1 MHIWQRLKHLEES
14 SCEFGLAWPDAMTI
28 LQQIESECKEI
39 REHLEKE
46 TCDKNALQEEI
57 GDLLHAATSLAWF
70 CQFDAQQTLSSSCD
84 KFEKRL
90 DMMKKIAADQGLQ
103 HMKGQSFQELLQI
116 WDEAKRRLLGIESI
130 SKR

>member
-1 MHIWQRLKHLEES
+1 MHIWQRLKHLEEA
-14 SCEFGLAWPDAMTI
+14 SCEFGLAWPDALTI

-46 TCDKNALQEEI
+46 NCDKQALQEEI

-70 CQFDAQQTLSSSCD
+70 CQLDTQKTLSSSCD

-90 DMMKKIAADQGLQ
+90 NMMKKIAAEQGLQ
-103 HMKGQSFQELLQI
+103 HMKGESFQTLLQI
-116 WDEAKRRLLGIESI
+116 WDEAKRRLD
-130 SKR
+130 RM

>member
-1 MHIWQRLKHLEES
+1 MHIWQRLKHLEEAS
-14 SCEFGLAWPDAMTI
+14 YEFGLAWPDALTI

-46 TCDKNALQEEI
+46 KCDNNALQEEI

-70 CQFDAQQTLSSSCD
+70 CRFDAKQTLSASCD
-84 KFEKRL
+84 KFEMRL
-90 DMMKKIAADQGLQ
+90 DMMKKIAAEQGLQ

-116 WDEAKRRLLGIESI
+116 WDEAKRRLNRTESN
-130 SKR
+130 SQT